1 MICMTIKPLISEL
14 IQCER
19 RRSDD
24 LAELAAATTTNLVYY
39 GDDATRI
46 PEMDLPTPPALMCA
60 KP

>member
-1 MICMTIKPLISEL
+1 MTIKPLISEL

-24 LAELAAATTTNLVYY
+24 LAAATTTKLVYC